1 MKKILLILFMLLP
14 IFIFAQRMDRLETS
28 LVHGGVTAE
37 VTRQDNMITVVDL
50 GKYSGNEVFAHL
62 ATMLIIIDAYT
73 SSTEFEITYISNIKN
88 VKYYLNKEW
97 LQAFLTGDIRK
108 QSAMLSDLVKYRD
121 IKSFRQF

>member
-1 MKKILLILFMLLP
+1 
-14 IFIFAQRMDRLETS
+14 MDRLETS